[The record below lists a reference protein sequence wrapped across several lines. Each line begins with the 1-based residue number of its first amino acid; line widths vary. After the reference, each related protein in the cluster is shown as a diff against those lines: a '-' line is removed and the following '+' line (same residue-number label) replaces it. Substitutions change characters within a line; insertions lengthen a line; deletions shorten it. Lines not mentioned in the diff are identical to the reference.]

1 MKKFAIALLLI
12 ISFIIFS
19 PAGAQTAKPKINL
32 INAGTLTEMGDNVNN
47 VAGTKGAGYNSSRT
61 LEDIIGAGIK
71 IVTSVLGIIF
81 VSLMFVAGNNWMQAG
96 GNEEKVKKS
105 QKTIRDLLIGLCLC
119 LILYALST
127 GLGGLISS
135 LLLNN

>member
-1 MKKFAIALLLI
+1 MKKFAIGLLLV
-12 ISFIIFS
+12 ISFIIIR
-19 PAGAQTAKPKINL
+19 PTNAQVAEPKINL
-32 INAGTLTEMGDNVNN
+32 INANTLTEMNNN
-47 VAGTKGAGYNSSRT
+47 VSSVGGVNGAGYDSSRT

-71 IVTSVLGIIF
+71 IVTSILGIIF

-127 GLGGLISS
+127 GLGGLISG